1 MLDVIV
7 DSGAAWDAQGAD
19 WLGVAE
25 RAARAAIAETPH
37 GLMLTSPAR
46 FELSVKLSDD
56 AEVRG
61 LNAAYRDK
69 DKPTNVLSFPM
80 LQPDFMEATA
90 LADDG
95 EILLGDVIL
104 AWETCLAEAEEKR
117 VDVVDHA
124 AHLIVHGTLHL
135 LGYDHEAGDEDAQRM
150 ERMET
155 HALASL
161 GIADPYSAD

>member
-1 MLDVIV
+1 MLDVIL
-7 DSGAAWDAQGAD
+7 DSGEAWQAQGAD
-19 WLGVAE
+19 WPDVAQ

-37 GLMLTSPAR
+37 GPMLTSPAR
-46 FELSVKLSDD
+46 FELSVKLSDN
-56 AEVRG
+56 AEVQA
-61 LNAAYRDK
+61 LNAAYRGK
-69 DKPTNVLSFPM
+69 DRPTNVLSFPM

-95 EILLGDVIL
+95 EILLGDLIL
-104 AWETCLAEAEEKR
+104 AWETCVAEAAEKQ
-117 VDVVDHA
+117 VDVIDHA

-135 LGYDHEAGDEDAQRM
+135 LGYDHEAGDDDAERM